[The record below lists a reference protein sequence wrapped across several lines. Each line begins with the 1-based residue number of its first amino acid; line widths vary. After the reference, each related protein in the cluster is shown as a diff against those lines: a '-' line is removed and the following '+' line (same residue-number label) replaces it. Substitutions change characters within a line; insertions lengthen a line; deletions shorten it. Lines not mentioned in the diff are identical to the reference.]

1 MSNNKGTDDMES
13 TEELFLLD
21 HQINKKEHKTILHSL
36 KTFMGS
42 LMSPIGAFPVAAVKS
57 IKRQRDITADLI
69 NSLSGYNKELCVT
82 DSELN
87 ILKKAL
93 TNFAYTPVKNLKN
106 AKDFQNTAVFLLKE
120 LEVEEE
126 LE

>member
-1 MSNNKGTDDMES
+1 MSNNKETD
-13 TEELFLLD
+13 ELQELILIE
-21 HQINKKEHKTILHSL
+21 HELNKNEHSTILHSL

-42 LMSPIGAFPVAAVKS
+42 LMSPIGAFPAAAVKS

-93 TNFAYTPVKNLKN
+93 KNFASTPVKNLKN
-106 AKDFQNTAVFLLKE
+106 AQKYQHTAVSLLKE
-120 LEVEEE
+120 LEVEEDYFMD
-126 LE
+126 

>member
-1 MSNNKGTDDMES
+1 MSNIKE
-13 TEELFLLD
+13 TEELQELILID
-21 HQINKKEHKTILHSL
+21 HKLNKKEHSTILHSL
-36 KTFMGS
+36 KNFMGS
-42 LMSPIGAFPVAAVKS
+42 LMSPIGAFPAAAVKS

-93 TNFAYTPVKNLKN
+93 KNFACAPVNNLKN
-106 AKDFQNTAVFLLKE
+106 AKTYQNTAVSLLKE

-126 LE
+126 EETE

>member
-1 MSNNKGTDDMES
+1 MDNNKT
-13 TEELFLLD
+13 TEEYEELIL
-21 HQINKKEHKTILHSL
+21 IEHEIDKNEHSTILHSL
-36 KTFMGS
+36 KTFMSS
-42 LMSPIGAFPVAAVKS
+42 LMSPIGAFPAAAVKS

-93 TNFAYTPVKNLKN
+93 TNFVSTPINNIKN
-106 AKDFQNTAVFLLKE
+106 AQVYQNTAVSLLKE
-120 LEVEEE
+120 LEVNEE
-126 LE
+126 